1 MTTAHLPDNVW
12 KCEKEF
18 IQETLRLK
26 ARKVGVLAG
35 MSVFAKISIL
45 SSVIFKSKKIHIALR
60 KIIRCKLKVF
70 IKTVKFIQHELDI
83 ARPD

>member
-26 ARKVGVLAG
+26 ARKIGVLAG
-35 MSVFAKISIL
+35 MSVFAIL